1 MRIRSGIVRIVGGR
15 FEEGVNG
22 KLFLDDRDY
31 NSFILSFDLSF
42 IISKEIINIFSMH
55 IILKCICTFIKSTAP
70 RNDIV
75 TAPLAP

>member
-31 NSFILSFDLSF
+31 NSFILSFFRFLFGASVCFCFSCVDAF
-42 IISKEIINIFSMH
+42 SK
-55 IILKCICTFIKSTAP
+55 
-70 RNDIV
+70 
-75 TAPLAP
+75 

>member
-31 NSFILSFDLSF
+31 NSFILSFDLSLSF
-42 IISKEIINIFSMH
+42 
-55 IILKCICTFIKSTAP
+55 LRKS
-70 RNDIV
+70 
-75 TAPLAP
+75 